1 MLLKNIIPFD
11 EIFTGSNFKSYKNR
25 YFLGYVNNTQYTQN
39 FQKCEVSKM
48 KWVDLEECIKIIR
61 PYNIEKKEIIKRIDK
76 VLHKYS
82 LFS

>member
-1 MLLKNIIPFD
+1 MVLLNMP
-11 EIFTGSNFKSYKNR
+11 SYHMCK
-25 YFLGYVNNTQYTQN
+25 
-39 FQKCEVSKM
+39 
-48 KWVDLEECIKIIR
+48 DLEECIKIIR